1 MSQRSWNIP
10 QAVFHMLKAAR
21 LAIEE
26 DIHLSNEEERC
37 MYYGVENG
45 CNPKSCPYH
54 IIRSDGSEDC
64 LCEMLH
70 DSITT
75 MTEV

>member
-1 MSQRSWNIP
+1 MSKSNRNIP
-10 QAVFHMLKAAR
+10 QAVFYMLKAAR

-26 DIHLSNEEERC
+26 DIHLSNEEKC
-37 MYYGVENG
+37 MYYRFECNEN
-45 CNPKSCPYH
+45 SCPYH

-75 MTEV
+75 MTEE

>member
-26 DIHLSNEEERC
+26 DIHLSNEEKC

-45 CNPKSCPYH
+45 CNISCAYCV
-54 IIRSDGSEDC
+54 IRSDGSKDC

-75 MTEV
+75 MTEE

>member
-37 MYYGVENG
+37 NYYGMEN
-45 CNPKSCPYH
+45 CNISCAYCVV
-54 IIRSDGSEDC
+54 RSDGSKDC

>member
-45 CNPKSCPYH
+45 CNIRCAYCV
-54 IIRSDGSEDC
+54 IRSDGSKDC

-75 MTEV
+75 MTEA

>member
-1 MSQRSWNIP
+1 MNDRIP
-10 QAVFHMLKAAR
+10 NAVLNMLKAAR

-26 DIHLSNEEERC
+26 DIHLSNEEKC

-45 CNPKSCPYH
+45 CNPKSCPYR
-54 IIRSDGSEDC
+54 IVRSDGSEDC

-75 MTEV
+75 MTEGE

>member
-1 MSQRSWNIP
+1 MNDRIP
-10 QAVFHMLKAAR
+10 NAVLNMLKAAR

-26 DIHLSNEEERC
+26 DIHLSNEEKC

-45 CNPKSCPYH
+45 CNPKSCPYN
-54 IIRSDGSEDC
+54 IVRSDGSEDC

-75 MTEV
+75 MTEGE

>member
-1 MSQRSWNIP
+1 MSKSYWNIP
-10 QAVFHMLKAAR
+10 QAVFYMLKAAR
-21 LAIEE
+21 LAIED
-26 DIHLSNEEERC
+26 DIHLSNEEDRC
-37 MYYGVENG
+37 NYYGFK
-45 CNPKSCPYH
+45 CDKSCPYH

-75 MTEV
+75 MTEE